1 MNFKNDLL
9 LKNSVSKKSFGR
21 TKRGDKISLFELK
34 NVNGM
39 EVHIIN
45 YGCTITSI
53 QVPDRKG
60 EVKEV
65 AFGHETMEGY
75 EERNDYFGCIAGR
88 VANRIG
94 NATFTIDDKTYKL
107 AKNDKSNGLHGGY
120 AGFDKQVWDAEP
132 FEEEEATGVILTY
145 LSKDGEEG
153 YPGELKCKV
162 IYSLNNNN
170 ELRIEYYGITSKK
183 TVLNLTNHTYFNL
196 LDGGASSIL
205 NHKLQIKASYYTPI
219 DDRLITTGEI
229 APVVNTPFDF
239 RKLKTIGKEI
249 EDENKQLKNGLG
261 YDHNFVLDK
270 EDDILDLVATVEE
283 PSSGLTLEVFTT
295 EPGLQLYSGNF
306 LKGDIKGKKGVI
318 YEHRNGF
325 CLETQHFPDSPNKP
339 QFPSIELSPGKEF
352 KSTTIYRFSS

>member
-1 MNFKNDLL
+1 M
-9 LKNSVSKKSFGR
+9 
-21 TKRGDKISLFELK
+21 
-34 NVNGM
+34 
-39 EVHIIN
+39 
-45 YGCTITSI
+45 
-53 QVPDRKG
+53 
-60 EVKEV
+60 
-65 AFGHETMEGY
+65 
-75 EERNDYFGCIAGR
+75 
-88 VANRIG
+88 
-94 NATFTIDDKTYKL
+94 
-107 AKNDKSNGLHGGY
+107 
-120 AGFDKQVWDAEP
+120 
-132 FEEEEATGVILTY
+132 TY

-170 ELRIEYYGITSKK
+170 NELRIEYYGITSEK
-183 TVLNLTNHTYFNL
+183 TVLNITNHTYFNL

-205 NHKLQIKASYYTPI
+205 NHKLQINASYYTPV

-239 RKLKTIGKEI
+239 RKPKTIGKEI

-295 EPGLQLYSGNF
+295 GPGLQLYSGNF

-339 QFPSIELSPGKEF
+339 QFP
-352 KSTTIYRFSS
+352 